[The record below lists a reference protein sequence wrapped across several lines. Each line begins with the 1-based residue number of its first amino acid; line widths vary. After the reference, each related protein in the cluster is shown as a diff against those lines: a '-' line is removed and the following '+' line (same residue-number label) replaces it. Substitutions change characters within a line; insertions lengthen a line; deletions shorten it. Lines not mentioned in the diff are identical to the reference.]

1 MASKARA
8 AILRSMIHAY
18 PLRLETDPMITNI
31 IDKRKRRYRFLKIN
45 AVVEAAWHDNA
56 AKDSDRAPSCEND
69 GPAYEER
76 EHIAL
81 SEAVTWASAFAE
93 PVTLFLYDEDAGI
106 TEPGDEP

>member
-1 MASKARA
+1 
-8 AILRSMIHAY
+8 
-18 PLRLETDPMITNI
+18 MITNI

-56 AKDSDRAPSCEND
+56 VKEADQAPSYKND
-69 GPAYEER
+69 GPTYEER

-81 SEAVTWASAFAE
+81 SEAVAWASAFAE

-106 TEPGDEP
+106 TEPSDEP

>member
-1 MASKARA
+1 
-8 AILRSMIHAY
+8 
-18 PLRLETDPMITNI
+18 MITNI

-45 AVVEAAWHDNA
+45 AIVEAAWHDNTV
-56 AKDSDRAPSCEND
+56 KDADQAPSCEND
-69 GPAYEER
+69 GPTYEER

-81 SEAVTWASAFAE
+81 SEAVTWASAFAA